1 MSERVEIKMYQI
13 WYTEPSGRKYLV
25 AATDNLEKWLEH
37 HNSLREE
44 EDYETL
50 LDFEIEEDYFLMF
63 DV

>member
-1 MSERVEIKMYQI
+1 MKEIKMYLI
-13 WYTEPSGRKYLV
+13 WYNESTGRKYLV

-44 EDYETL
+44 GTYEKL

-63 DV
+63 DE

>member
-1 MSERVEIKMYQI
+1 MEQIRMYQI

-25 AATDNLEKWLEH
+25 AATDNLEKWLEY

-44 EDYETL
+44 GDHETL

-63 DV
+63 DE

>member
-1 MSERVEIKMYQI
+1 MSKVKEIKMYQI

-37 HNSLREE
+37 HNSLRDDEA
-44 EDYETL
+44 YETL
-50 LDFEIEEDYFLMF
+50 LDFQIEEDYFLMF